1 MLNWNIQ
8 IVMGNW
14 REYVIIRGMVNIQH
28 LRSFAMVCE
37 SDMNVSAA
45 AKRLYSAQPA
55 VSKHIARLEEHVGQP
70 LFIRRGKR
78 FLELTPIGREVLEQ
92 AREILLK
99 LDNITALGM
108 DQSEQPRGNLRVGTT
123 HTQARY
129 VLPPVVEA
137 FTRECPQVA
146 LQIWQGAPSDLVRR
160 METNK
165 ADLVICTENLQDD
178 PSLVSFPMFRWNR
191 CLIAPKKH
199 PLARARGV
207 GLEQLAKHPI
217 VTYVPG
223 FTGRRAFDET
233 FRRAGLRPNVV
244 VSAADADVVKTYVRL
259 GVGVGVIADIA
270 CDKAADRDLAVVSLG
285 KLFPEMTTRLAHR
298 REKHVTRAMRR
309 FMDFFRE
316 QVGKNRKTGR
326 RL

>member
-1 MLNWNIQ
+1 
-8 IVMGNW
+8 
-14 REYVIIRGMVNIQH
+14 
-28 LRSFAMVCE
+28 MVCE

-55 VSKHIARLEEHVGQP
+55 ISKHIARLEEHVGQP

-92 AREILLK
+92 TREVLLK
-99 LDNITALGM
+99 LDNIASLGA
-108 DQSEQPRGNLRVGTT
+108 DQGEQPRGSLRVGTT

-129 VLPPVVEA
+129 ILPPVVEA

-146 LQIWQGAPSDLVRR
+146 LQIWQGAPSDLIRR

-178 PSLVSFPMFRWNR
+178 PSLISAPMFRWNR

-270 CDKAADRDLAVVSLG
+270 YDKAADRDLAVVSLG